1 MRTHRLLVATIACAA
16 ALSSC
21 QKKDNA
27 AVVQQKQQEEL
38 QQATKDELI
47 QAVAERDEL
56 ISLLGDINSDVQEVK
71 RLENVLATAPGG
83 ETGDQRRQLQSDIAA
98 IRQTLES
105 RRMKLAELEARLQ
118 KSNTANETLRNT
130 ITTLRSQLDQQAAEI
145 QRLNGML
152 AESQMQVQQL
162 NTANDSLAQT
172 VTAVTDQRDAE
183 RQANTQL
190 TNEMNTVYYVI
201 ATDKELKEH
210 RIVQKKKV
218 MLGDYD
224 QSFFIKGD
232 KRNLRQLPL
241 HTTKKVEVLTPM
253 PSGSYT
259 IVEDAATKVKTLVIT
274 NPEAFWR
281 QSPYLVVKIK

>member
-1 MRTHRLLVATIACAA
+1 MNFRTTMLAALACVA

-27 AVVQQKQQEEL
+27 VQVQQKQQEEL

-56 ISLLGDINSDVQEVK
+56 ISLLGDINTDIQEVK
-71 RLENVLATAPGG
+71 RLENVLAANPEG
-83 ETGDQRRQLQSDIAA
+83 ETSDQRRQIKSDIAS

-105 RRMKLAELEARLQ
+105 RRVRLAELEARLQ

-130 ITTLRSQLDQQAAEI
+130 ITTLREQIDLQSAEI
-145 QRLNGML
+145 QRLTGML
-152 AESQMQVQQL
+152 AESQQQVAQL
-162 NTANDSLAQT
+162 NTANDSLSQT

-183 RQANTQL
+183 RQANAQL
-190 TNEMNTVYYVI
+190 TQEMNTVYYVV
-201 ATDKELKEH
+201 ATDRELKDH
-210 RIVQKKKV
+210 GIVQKKKV

-224 QSFFIKGD
+224 QSFFIRAD
-232 KRNLRQLPL
+232 KRNLTKIPL
-241 HTTKKVEVLTPM
+241 RTTKKVEVLTPM
-253 PSGSYT
+253 PAGAYT
-259 IVEDAATKVKTLVIT
+259 ILEDANKVKTLVIT